1 MKLLNIALASALVA
15 GAATPSLAQTAE
27 AMASTSLNV
36 REAPSVAATVMGTL
50 DTDQAVT
57 IEGCLEDISWCRVNT
72 GEMTGWASGQY
83 LSVMAGSEPV
93 ALLDASGNSE
103 VEFEVQTLT
112 DADYTLSDD
121 VVAATAGGTLGA
133 LTAYALGGPI
143 GAIAASAAAGAVAG
157 DVANDLTEPNYQYI
171 VDNPVDTIY
180 LDGEVVVGAAVPA
193 EVTSYEIPDVTYRYL
208 RVNNQPVII
217 DPETNA
223 IVAVLR

>member
-1 MKLLNIALASALVA
+1 MQLKSITAAAVAALLVA
-15 GAATPSLAQTAE
+15 GPALAQTTATAGTE
-27 AMASTSLNV
+27 LNV
-36 REAPSVAATVMGTL
+36 RAAPSPMGEITGVLAAG
-50 DTDQAVT
+50 DQVT
-57 IEGCLEDISWCRVNT
+57 IDGCLENITWCKVS
-72 GEMTGWASGQY
+72 GAAEGWASGQY
-83 LSVMAGSEPV
+83 LTVEEGSEAVPLV
-93 ALLDASGNSE
+93 NAAGEAEQITIITQSEAPEASGA
-103 VEFEVQTLT
+103 
-112 DADYTLSDD
+112 DA
-121 VVAATAGGTLGA
+121 AAGAAALGTVGA

>member
-103 VEFEVQTLT
+103 VEFEVARRSGAVTIPEEAVLT
-112 DADYTLSDD
+112 REGRELVF
-121 VVAATAGGTLGA
+121 VVAESRAAWTYVTLGPRGRGRVVVERGIAAGDTVATAGHETL
-133 LTAYALGGPI
+133 
-143 GAIAASAAAGAVAG
+143 SH
-157 DVANDLTEPNYQYI
+157 E
-171 VDNPVDTIY
+171 
-180 LDGEVVVGAAVPA
+180 A
-193 EVTSYEIPDVTYRYL
+193 EVTPRL
-208 RVNNQPVII
+208 RPARDQP
-217 DPETNA
+217 
-223 IVAVLR
+223 